1 MSKINKFNEFV
12 NQDEIIIK
20 KLIEEAEATNKS
32 DLYAI
37 ADRVPYKKVV
47 EMGEYAIPFLLEK
60 VINGSALWNIG
71 LCRITGVDYDKYNIN
86 DLNFYHVNNDEVR
99 DFWKKWASENG
110 Y

>member
-12 NQDEIIIK
+12 DQHEIIIK
-20 KLIEEAEATNKS
+20 KLIEEAESTNKS

-37 ADRVPYKKVV
+37 ADREPYKKVI

-71 LCRITGVDYDKYNIN
+71 LCCITGVNYDNN
-86 DLNFYHVNNDEVR
+86 VDNLNFYHINSDEVK